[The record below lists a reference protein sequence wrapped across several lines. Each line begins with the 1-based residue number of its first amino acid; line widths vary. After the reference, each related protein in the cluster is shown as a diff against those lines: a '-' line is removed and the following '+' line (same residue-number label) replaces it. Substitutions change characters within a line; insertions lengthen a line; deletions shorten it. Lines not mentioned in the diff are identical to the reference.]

1 MEDNGILRDYAEGLI
16 SSLSRQTTII
26 MFILGDDGSIVR
38 VNNAFKEMFGR
49 QLQVEGLNIRELLT
63 LESVNLL
70 DAAGGRIIDGMK
82 LIFSNDRQ
90 SSHML
95 VCRVVYR
102 KDNMLV
108 FSEQIMAT
116 EAVVMKHMTVMNNEL
131 SNLTRELHRK
141 NVALQ
146 QASEEIKVLKSLLP
160 ICSYCKKIRDTK
172 GYWNQL
178 ESYITN
184 HTNSE
189 FSHGICDDCMA
200 VHFPECQDETK

>member
-1 MEDNGILRDYAEGLI
+1 MEDNEIIRDYADSLI
-16 SSLSRQTTII
+16 SSLLRQTTMI
-26 MFILGDDGSIVR
+26 MFILRGDGSIVR

-49 QLQVEGLNIRELLT
+49 QLPVEGLNIRELLT
-63 LESVNLL
+63 PESVKLL
-70 DAAGGRIIDGMK
+70 DEAGGKIIDGMK

-146 QASEEIKVLKSLLP
+146 QAMEEIKVLKGLLP
-160 ICSYCKKIRDTK
+160 ICSYCKKIRDDK

-178 ESYITN
+178 EEYITT
-184 HTNSE
+184 HSE
-189 FSHGICDDCMA
+189 AVFSHGICDDCMTKL
-200 VHFPECQDETK
+200 FPQYQDKAE

>member
-146 QASEEIKVLKSLLP
+146 QAMEEIKVLKGLLP
-160 ICSYCKKIRDTK
+160 ICSYCKKIRDDK

-178 ESYITN
+178 EEYITT
-184 HTNSE
+184 HSE
-189 FSHGICDDCMA
+189 AVFSHGICDDCMTKL
-200 VHFPECQDETK
+200 FPQYQDKAE

>member
-49 QLQVEGLNIRELLT
+49 QLPVEGLNIRELLT
-63 LESVNLL
+63 PESVKLL
-70 DAAGGRIIDGMK
+70 DEAGGKIIDGMK

-146 QASEEIKVLKSLLP
+146 QAMEEIKVLKGLLP
-160 ICSYCKKIRDTK
+160 ICSYCKKIRDDK

-178 ESYITN
+178 EEYITT
-184 HTNSE
+184 HSE
-189 FSHGICDDCMA
+189 AVFSHGICDDCMTKL
-200 VHFPECQDETK
+200 FPQYQDKAE